1 MYDLAI
7 IGAGWAGFNAALKA
21 KESGLKTCL
30 IERSYIGGTCLNLGC
45 IPTKSLIQSSK
56 AYSLAKKSQVFGLE
70 PITPSFNLSKIQER
84 KEKIASGCATF
95 ISLADLKKS
104 RLQ

>member
-1 MYDLAI
+1 MYDLSI

-70 PITPSFNLSKIQER
+70 PITRHLIYPKFR
-84 KEKIASGCATF
+84 KEKTRSSSNCVLAC
-95 ISLADLKKS
+95 SLCCRVLIF
-104 RLQ
+104 